1 MVKGMGM
8 IKTENIAIMV
18 NDGKE
23 MFYRSVVHSMK
34 EKMEVDK
41 EAPGTENLEEG
52 RKMSEEE
59 LGELRE
65 SQLCGEQKRIF

>member
-1 MVKGMGM
+1 MVKGM

-18 NDGKE
+18 NNGKE
-23 MFYRSVVHSMK
+23 MFYRGVVHSMK
-34 EKMEVDK
+34 EKMEVDN

-52 RKMSEEE
+52 RKMMEEE

-65 SQLCGEQKRIF
+65 SQLCGEQKRTF